1 MSIFNKMFGSSKK
14 LDALERS
21 VNDLKEVGLTEIS
34 EINEK
39 IEDLRKSFCEIA
51 FQIGRIYS
59 RLSASDYEALISI
72 ASDAIRVKREQQIS
86 ESAKHIEDWR
96 KTVRTFSELEKDE
109 LMLRLLSMV
118 DGDTGSEWKD
128 DVAKIRNDLR
138 KKYGLPTEPVGS
150 GVPSADDDK
159 RPTVDEKDK
168 KPVKRAKRQ
177 PKKAGK
183 KFSKKEKTESKKG
196 AVPPQET
203 AFVSVGP
210 TDAGVV

>member
-1 MSIFNKMFGSSKK
+1 MKIINRMFGNSKK
-14 LDALERS
+14 LDRTEAA
-21 VNDLKEVGLTEIS
+21 VNDLKEFCVCEIPA
-34 EINEK
+34 INEK
-39 IEDLRKSFCEIA
+39 IEDLRKTLCEIA
-51 FQIGRIYS
+51 LQIGRITS

-118 DGDTGSEWKD
+118 EGDTGSEWKD

-138 KKYGLPTEPVGS
+138 KKYGLPTEPVGLCA
-150 GVPSADDDK
+150 PSVDDDK
-159 RPTVDEKDK
+159 QPTVDEKGK

-183 KFSKKEKTESKKG
+183 KFSKKEKTESKRG
-196 AVPPQET
+196 QVPPQET